1 MRVVRYGR
9 GCAGAVFSRSGSPYF
24 YLASLHVR
32 VMWCVCSAGLVDGG
46 TGRLCFASSIER
58 AQQIS

>member
-1 MRVVRYGR
+1 MVGGVLGLFF
-9 GCAGAVFSRSGSPYF
+9 GLSGSPYF